1 MLYSSLPMGE
11 EAYYLFIDADRSA
24 ISAEDL
30 SSCNGKRI
38 GVNEGSIQAKLFRDW
53 MERYDLSPVVVE
65 LQEDEAASMRMLA
78 SGELDGYVSLD
89 NISSAEEVTSVC
101 KIGESEYY
109 FTVNKDR
116 PDLLSELNSAMAQ
129 ILSED
134 PLYGKKLEETY
145 VHFTQTNAYLP
156 AAQSHWLEK
165 HGTIRVGYR
174 CDYLPYCAVDEKTGE
189 LTGALR
195 DYLTKA
201 STSLKNADIDFEA
214 VPYPTTNDALEA
226 LKNGEV
232 DCAFPVNLSSHDCE
246 LEDIVTV
253 SPIMMAGMNALMR
266 SEDRPKLGPGRQLTV
281 AINEGNRNYETF
293 LKDSVPDWTVQ
304 TYDTGLDC
312 LRAVY
317 QKEADCTLISNYRM
331 NDVIRLI
338 DRYKLVSLPTGE
350 TMGLS
355 LAVRRTDQ
363 ELYSILNKIANNT
376 PAEDME
382 YALLDYIHSDQKV
395 SLSDFLQD
403 NWLLTTGF
411 ITAVFLVILLL
422 LNDKLKAERRAHI
435 QRLKKEA
442 ALNRAQRQREQLRS
456 AMDMAYTDPLTRVK
470 SKHAFLDAEE
480 RMNQRIE
487 QGRAPE
493 FAVVMFDVNDLKKMN
508 DTLGHENGD
517 RFLQNACELICV
529 RFRNSPVFRIGGDE
543 FVAILEGLDFERRD
557 ELLTA
562 FDAQM
567 EEHRRHGGIVISSG
581 LALFRP
587 GEDRN
592 IQDVLERADKTMY
605 RHKRQL
611 KELEPD

>member
-24 ISAEDL
+24 IS
-30 SSCNGKRI
+30 
-38 GVNEGSIQAKLFRDW
+38 
-53 MERYDLSPVVVE
+53 
-65 LQEDEAASMRMLA
+65 
-78 SGELDGYVSLD
+78 
-89 NISSAEEVTSVC
+89 
-101 KIGESEYY
+101 
-109 FTVNKDR
+109 
-116 PDLLSELNSAMAQ
+116 
-129 ILSED
+129 
-134 PLYGKKLEETY
+134 
-145 VHFTQTNAYLP
+145 
-156 AAQSHWLEK
+156 
-165 HGTIRVGYR
+165 
-174 CDYLPYCAVDEKTGE
+174 
-189 LTGALR
+189 
-195 DYLTKA
+195 
-201 STSLKNADIDFEA
+201 
-214 VPYPTTNDALEA
+214 
-226 LKNGEV
+226 
-232 DCAFPVNLSSHDCE
+232 
-246 LEDIVTV
+246 
-253 SPIMMAGMNALMR
+253 

-293 LKDSVPDWTVQ
+293 LKDSIPDWTVQ

-395 SLSDFLQD
+395 SLSDFLRD

-470 SKHAFLDAEE
+470 SKHPFLDAQE

-543 FVAILEGLDFERRD
+543 FVTILEGLDFERRD

-587 GEDRN
+587 GKDRN